1 MRTSDSN
8 VYCVFKA
15 GTGGMRDLHYVHVLE
30 HICSNCVI
38 LQQYG
43 MICRHQLA
51 VIRYLRDTSGSK
63 RGDWDEICSITKHF
77 HLAYRTDRTS
87 LIDNLNSII
96 TPQTENHIPEL
107 DVRPAPL
114 DKHGG
119 RKKGS

>member
-1 MRTSDSN
+1 
-8 VYCVFKA
+8 
-15 GTGGMRDLHYVHVLE
+15 
-30 HICSNCVI
+30 
-38 LQQYG
+38 

-77 HLAYRTDRTS
+77 HPTYRIS

-96 TPQTENHIPEL
+96 IPQTEKLIPEL
-107 DVRPAPL
+107 DVLPAPL
-114 DKHGG
+114 YKHGG